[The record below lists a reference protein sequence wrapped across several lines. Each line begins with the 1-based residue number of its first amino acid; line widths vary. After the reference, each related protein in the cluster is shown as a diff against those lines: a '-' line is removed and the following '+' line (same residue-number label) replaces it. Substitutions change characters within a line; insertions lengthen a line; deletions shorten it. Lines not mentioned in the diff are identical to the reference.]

1 MTIQE
6 ILEHLTILKITTTD
20 ITSFAYFGFVAAISW
35 ALFAIFFFLKRG
47 DTTAT
52 TLFTVLGIISV
63 VLAVVGA
70 IASIVLLIYGP
81 QVITSVTLNVIAD
94 DSITLKEL
102 TDYFNVTDIS
112 TTKSGEY
119 MTLQVDSTHRAFES
133 IVAVLR
139 TIGAI
144 T

>member
-1 MTIQE
+1 MTTQE

-20 ITSFAYFGFVAAISW
+20 VTSFAYFGFVAAISF
-35 ALFAIFFFLKRG
+35 ALFAVFFFLKRD

-94 DSITLKEL
+94 DSVTLKEL
-102 TDYFNVTDIS
+102 TDYFNITDIS

-119 MTLQVDSTHRAFES
+119 MTLQVGIDHSAFES
-133 IVAVLR
+133 VLSALR

-144 T
+144 A